1 VSPELFTVRLES
13 GAERSLL
20 VAGAR
25 EKKVLQEMVTQGLG
39 QSVKGEQF
47 GKGKIIESSE
57 KQSAVSFIDGYL
69 VMGSPADVQRC
80 VQVGSNEHP
89 ISNEERFKVVSHFVP
104 FSSSANILTYTND
117 VERVG
122 NFLST
127 IAGAKGVFPNPKGTT
142 GLDQAFAELPYS
154 ATETSLGDHGLERRT
169 RSSFG
174 QFSTLVP
181 LLYSDQLNR
190 GQK

>member
-1 VSPELFTVRLES
+1 M
-13 GAERSLL
+13 
-20 VAGAR
+20 VAH
-25 EKKVLQEMVTQGLG
+25 GLG

-47 GKGKIIESSE
+47 GKGKLNASSE
-57 KQSAVSFIDGYL
+57 EQSAVSFIDGYL
-69 VMGSPADVQRC
+69 MMGSPADVQRC
-80 VQVGSNEHP
+80 VQVRRNESP
-89 ISNEERFKVVSHFVP
+89 SSNEERFKVVSHFVP
-104 FSSSANILTYTND
+104 FSSSANIVTYTND
-117 VERVG
+117 VERVRD
-122 NFLST
+122 FLST
-127 IAGAKGVFPNPKGTT
+127 IAGPKGVFPSPKGTT

-190 GQK
+190 GQE